1 MEMEYKNS
9 LKNISFN
16 HLMKDL
22 IEDTIKNNS
31 EDSLFTLLIVDK
43 FSSEILSSFLKVS
56 DLLNKGI
63 LSIELINNK
72 RNKFPNYNAI
82 YFLSPSNESCNL
94 LVNDFNDLDNPSYNK
109 IFLFFTHKLPEDLLE
124 KITTEGIIQHTVL
137 IKEFNLSFTIYDE
150 NIFNLNFKS
159 GLKIFKLNFDEEEK
173 MIKILSHRIF
183 TVLSILNIYP
193 FIQYQNDSKLCLKLG
208 NELQFILDNNNI
220 LNNKKKESILLLT
233 DRSIDSSSP
242 LLHNDN
248 YLSLCNDL
256 LNIKNMNNIEVNKD
270 TIIKLSK
277 EDELWNKLKLM
288 NISSVFDELLKYF
301 EIYKNKDNNNLSFI
315 EMINYLKELINRQNQ
330 NCKLNISKVEL
341 LINQLYLAEKIK
353 NKYKDNNIHELIE
366 FERNFLLNEIN
377 SDIISKIF
385 EIKKNISKEDY
396 LRLLLILYINNNN
409 TFKDIFNE
417 ERIKND
423 ISKEENNI
431 FNNLKYIIK
440 NNTNDDKL
448 IINDEYE
455 SKLLL
460 TIKKALKFSLNE
472 KNFPFINHSKEEIK
486 LSSES
491 FPLIVFN
498 IGGISYNEIASV
510 QKLSYNKLFFGSTN
524 IINAN
529 EYINHLKNIEEEN
542 KKDIKIDCLEDYDNI
557 INNDSF
563 ILNVNSN
570 IKENNNPEKEDISPE
585 LQKLLEDENDYYI

>member
-31 EDSLFTLLIVDK
+31 EESLFTLLIVDK

-498 IGGISYNEIASV
+498 IGGISYNEMASV

>member
-31 EDSLFTLLIVDK
+31 EESLFTLLIVDK
-43 FSSEILSSFLKVS
+43 FSSEILSSLLKVS

-109 IFLFFTHKLPEDLLE
+109 IFLFFTHKLPENLLE

-510 QKLSYNKLFFGSTN
+510 QKLSYNKLFFGSTS

>member
-1 MEMEYKNS
+1 MEYKNS

-31 EDSLFTLLIVDK
+31 EESLFTLLIVDK
-43 FSSEILSSFLKVS
+43 FSSEILSSLLKVS

-109 IFLFFTHKLPEDLLE
+109 IFLFFTHKLPENLLE

-510 QKLSYNKLFFGSTN
+510 QKLSYNKLFFGSTS

>member
-1 MEMEYKNS
+1 MEFKNS
-9 LKNISFN
+9 LRNISFN

-31 EDSLFTLLIVDK
+31 DESLFTLLIVDK

-72 RNKFPNYNAI
+72 RKKFPNYNAI

-109 IFLFFTHKLPEDLLE
+109 IFLFFTHKLTEDLLE

-150 NIFNLNFKS
+150 NIFNLNLKS
-159 GLKIFKLNFDEEEK
+159 GLKIFRLNFDEEEK

-193 FIQYQNDSKLCLKLG
+193 YIQYQKDSKLCLKLG

-220 LNNKKKESILLLT
+220 LKNKKKESILLLT
-233 DRSIDSSSP
+233 DRSIDPFSP

-256 LNIKNMNNIEVNKD
+256 LDIQNMNNIEINKD

-277 EDELWNKLKLM
+277 EDELWNKFKLM
-288 NISSVFDELLKYF
+288 NISSVFDELLKIF
-301 EIYKNKDNNNLSFI
+301 ETYKNKDYNNLSFI
-315 EMINYLKELINRQNQ
+315 EMINYLKDLINKQNQ
-330 NCKLNISKVEL
+330 NNILNISKVEL
-341 LINQLYLAEKIK
+341 LINQLYLAEEIK
-353 NKYKDNNIHELIE
+353 NKYKNNNIHELIE
-366 FERNFLLNEIN
+366 FERNIFLNDNN
-377 SDIISKIF
+377 SEIISKILK
-385 EIKKNISKEDY
+385 IKKRISKEDY
-396 LRLLLILYINNNN
+396 LRLLLILYINNNISI
-409 TFKDIFNE
+409 KDIFNE
-417 ERIKND
+417 DIIKND

-440 NNTNDDKL
+440 NNTNDSDKL

-455 SKLLL
+455 SNLLL
-460 TIKKALKFSLNE
+460 TIKKAVKFSLNE
-472 KNFPFINHSKEEIK
+472 QNFTFINHSKEEIN

-491 FPLIVFN
+491 FPLIIFN
-498 IGGISYNEIASV
+498 IGGITYDEIASV
-510 QKLSYNKLFFGSTN
+510 QKLSNNKIFFGSTN
-524 IINAN
+524 IINSKK
-529 EYINHLKNIEEEN
+529 YINHLKNIEEEN
-542 KKDIKIDCLEDYDNI
+542 KKEIKNDCLEDYDNA

-563 ILNVNSN
+563 ILNVNTN
-570 IKENNNPEKEDISPE
+570 IKNNNNPEKEDISPE

>member
-31 EDSLFTLLIVDK
+31 EESLFTLLIVDK

-301 EIYKNKDNNNLSFI
+301 KIYKNKDNNNLSFI

-455 SKLLL
+455 SILLL

-498 IGGISYNEIASV
+498 IGGISYNEMASV

>member
-1 MEMEYKNS
+1 
-9 LKNISFN
+9 
-16 HLMKDL
+16 
-22 IEDTIKNNS
+22 
-31 EDSLFTLLIVDK
+31 
-43 FSSEILSSFLKVS
+43 
-56 DLLNKGI
+56 
-63 LSIELINNK
+63 
-72 RNKFPNYNAI
+72 
-82 YFLSPSNESCNL
+82 
-94 LVNDFNDLDNPSYNK
+94 
-109 IFLFFTHKLPEDLLE
+109 
-124 KITTEGIIQHTVL
+124 
-137 IKEFNLSFTIYDE
+137 
-150 NIFNLNFKS
+150 
-159 GLKIFKLNFDEEEK
+159 
-173 MIKILSHRIF
+173 
-183 TVLSILNIYP
+183 
-193 FIQYQNDSKLCLKLG
+193 
-208 NELQFILDNNNI
+208 
-220 LNNKKKESILLLT
+220 
-233 DRSIDSSSP
+233 
-242 LLHNDN
+242 
-248 YLSLCNDL
+248 
-256 LNIKNMNNIEVNKD
+256 MNNIEVNKD

-315 EMINYLKELINRQNQ
+315 EMINYLKELIINRQNQ

-510 QKLSYNKLFFGSTN
+510 QK
-524 IINAN
+524 
-529 EYINHLKNIEEEN
+529 
-542 KKDIKIDCLEDYDNI
+542 
-557 INNDSF
+557 
-563 ILNVNSN
+563 
-570 IKENNNPEKEDISPE
+570 
-585 LQKLLEDENDYYI
+585 

>member
-1 MEMEYKNS
+1 
-9 LKNISFN
+9 
-16 HLMKDL
+16 
-22 IEDTIKNNS
+22 
-31 EDSLFTLLIVDK
+31 
-43 FSSEILSSFLKVS
+43 
-56 DLLNKGI
+56 
-63 LSIELINNK
+63 
-72 RNKFPNYNAI
+72 
-82 YFLSPSNESCNL
+82 
-94 LVNDFNDLDNPSYNK
+94 
-109 IFLFFTHKLPEDLLE
+109 
-124 KITTEGIIQHTVL
+124 
-137 IKEFNLSFTIYDE
+137 
-150 NIFNLNFKS
+150 
-159 GLKIFKLNFDEEEK
+159 
-173 MIKILSHRIF
+173 
-183 TVLSILNIYP
+183 
-193 FIQYQNDSKLCLKLG
+193 
-208 NELQFILDNNNI
+208 
-220 LNNKKKESILLLT
+220 
-233 DRSIDSSSP
+233 
-242 LLHNDN
+242 
-248 YLSLCNDL
+248 
-256 LNIKNMNNIEVNKD
+256 MNNIKINKD

-570 IKENNNPEKEDISPE
+570 IKENNNTEKEDISPE

>member
-1 MEMEYKNS
+1 MEYKNS

-31 EDSLFTLLIVDK
+31 EESLFTLLIVDK

>member
-31 EDSLFTLLIVDK
+31 EESLFTLLIVDK

-510 QKLSYNKLFFGSTN
+510 QKLSYNKLFFGSTS

>member
-31 EDSLFTLLIVDK
+31 EESLFTLLIVDK

>member
-1 MEMEYKNS
+1 MEMEFNNS

-16 HLMKDL
+16 HLIKDL

-31 EDSLFTLLIVDK
+31 EQSLFTILIVDN

-63 LSIELINNK
+63 LSIELITNK

-82 YFLSPSNESCNL
+82 YFLSPANESCNL
-94 LVNDFNDLDNPSYNK
+94 LVKDFNDLDNPFYNK
-109 IFLFFTHKLPEDLLE
+109 IFLFFTHKLTEDLLE
-124 KITTEGIIQHTVL
+124 KITTKGIIQHTVL

-150 NIFNLNFKS
+150 NIFNLNLKS
-159 GLKIFKLNFDEEEK
+159 GLKIFTLNFDEEEK
-173 MIKILSHRIF
+173 MIKILSNRIF

-193 FIQYQNDSKLCLKLG
+193 FIQYQNDSQLCIKLG

-220 LNNKKKESILLLT
+220 FNNKKKEGILLLT
-233 DRSIDSSSP
+233 DRSIDPCSP

-248 YLSLCNDL
+248 YLSLCHDL
-256 LNIKNMNNIEVNKD
+256 LDIQNMNNIEINKD

-277 EDELWNKLKLM
+277 EDELWNKFKLM

-301 EIYKNKDNNNLSFI
+301 ELYKNKDSNNLSFI
-315 EMINYLKELINRQNQ
+315 EMVNYLKDLINKQNQ
-330 NCKLNISKVEL
+330 NCILNISNVKL
-341 LINQLYLAEKIK
+341 LINQLYLAEEIK
-353 NKYKDNNIHELIE
+353 NKYKEYNIHELIE
-366 FERNFLLNEIN
+366 LERNIILNKIN
-377 SDIISKIF
+377 SEIISNIS
-385 EIKKNISKEDY
+385 EIKKKILREDY

-409 TFKDIFNE
+409 AIKEIFNE
-417 ERIKND
+417 EIIKND
-423 ISKEENNI
+423 ISKEENSI
-431 FNNLKYIIK
+431 FNNLKHIIK
-440 NNTNDDKL
+440 KNNDQL
-448 IINDEYE
+448 IINNEYE

-460 TIKKALKFSLNE
+460 TIKKAFKLSLNE

-486 LSSES
+486 LSSEC
-491 FPLIVFN
+491 FPLIIFN

-510 QKLSYNKLFFGSTN
+510 QKLSYNKIFFGSTN

-529 EYINHLKNIEEEN
+529 EYINHLKTIEEEN
-542 KKDIKIDCLEDYDNI
+542 KKEIKNDCLEDYDNI

>member
-22 IEDTIKNNS
+22 IEDTIKNNT
-31 EDSLFTLLIVDK
+31 EESLFTLLIVDK
-43 FSSEILSSFLKVS
+43 FSSEILSSLLKVS

-301 EIYKNKDNNNLSFI
+301 EIYKNQDNNNLSFI

>member
-22 IEDTIKNNS
+22 IEDTIKNNT
-31 EDSLFTLLIVDK
+31 EESLFTLLIVDK
-43 FSSEILSSFLKVS
+43 FSSEILSSLLKVS

-301 EIYKNKDNNNLSFI
+301 EIYKNQDNNNLSFI

-366 FERNFLLNEIN
+366 FERNALLNEIN

-510 QKLSYNKLFFGSTN
+510 QKLSYNKLFFGSTS